1 MDERINYY
9 HVVEQTDEEKLAMYM
24 KLSKTELAKMLIEAN
39 KHLQR
44 MELRP
49 IYVDNNRGFQEIKPS
64 TPSWPTFPETPYKV
78 TCGTYHSPE
87 VYPVDHFKN
96 LKHD

>member
-24 KLSKTELAKMLIEAN
+24 KLSKIELAKMLIEAN

-64 TPSWPTFPETPYKV
+64 YPQWPTYPTFTPGAPFPDYTI
-78 TCGTYHSPE
+78 TCKT
-87 VYPVDHFKN
+87 VKN
-96 LKHD
+96 ND